1 MPSRTISQVITT
13 VSSTPC
19 WKSGRPEPR
28 GLRAWLGWGPLLVV
42 ALVMALWL
50 PAAVRADTPVELDA
64 LKLER
69 SDDGVLLSMNVLFE
83 LPDIVEDAMH
93 KGIAMHF
100 VAEAD
105 LYQERWYWYDRKV
118 ATASRYMRL
127 AYQPLTRRWRLNISP
142 SPIVNTGLG
151 LTLGQT
157 FDSLPEALGAVQ
169 RIARWRIADA
179 SAAES
184 GAEHNLEAR
193 FRLDTSQLPRPIQ
206 IGVAGQSDW
215 NIAVARRARLKVEAE
230 R

>member
-1 MPSRTISQVITT
+1 MTTT

-19 WKSGRPEPR
+19 LKNGRPDLR
-28 GLRAWLGWGPLLVV
+28 GLLAWWGL
-42 ALVMALWL
+42 ALALAFGVFL
-50 PAAVRADTPVELDA
+50 SSPAHADTPVELGA

-83 LPDIVEDAMH
+83 LPDIVADAMH

-105 LYQERWYWYDRKV
+105 LYRERWYWYDKKV
-118 ATASRYMRL
+118 STAARHMRL
-127 AYQPLTRRWRLNISP
+127 AYQPLTRRWRLNISA

-169 RIARWRIADA
+169 RIARWKIAEP
-179 SAAES
+179 AEAEP
-184 GAEHNLEAR
+184 GAEHNVEVR

-206 IGVAGQSDW
+206 IGVAGQSDC
-215 NIAVARRARLKVEAE
+215 NIAVTRRARLMVETE